1 VQQHVRVLPGRD
13 PCLADSLEK
22 SIGQHE
28 VARRPIADIEIDHH
42 PIWQRLQ

>member
-1 VQQHVRVLPGRD
+1 VQQHVRVLSDRD
-13 PCLADSLEK
+13 ACLTDALEK
-22 SIGQHE
+22 SIGQSE